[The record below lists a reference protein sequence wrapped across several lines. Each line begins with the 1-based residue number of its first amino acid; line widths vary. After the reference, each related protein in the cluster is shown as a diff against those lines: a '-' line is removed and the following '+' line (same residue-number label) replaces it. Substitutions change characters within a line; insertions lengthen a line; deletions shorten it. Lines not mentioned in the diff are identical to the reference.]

1 MLRRPGELTS
11 GFVRF
16 DYLLTFTVADLAA
29 RTRLTAQLEGGWD
42 GARIADATWE
52 LTTALSPAQLEEA
65 LAPFLAAGDRAV
77 FYYLADTKRFFRVV
91 VEG

>member
-1 MLRRPGELTS
+1 MPRRPGELTS

-16 DYLLTFTVADLAA
+16 DYLATFTVADPLVRERIAA
-29 RTRLTAQLEGGWD
+29 RFEQEWEGTRTGE
-42 GARIADATWE
+42 ATWE
-52 LTTALSPAQLEEA
+52 LTTALSPAQFEEA
-65 LAPFLAAGDRAV
+65 LAPHLAPGDRVV